1 MTTVRLDTRELD
13 RIAKGLNRKRDKIV
27 EGLAFEV
34 ERDAKIKAPYI
45 TGALEGSIYTRTKKG
60 GTRPKK
66 MKGHNYVELPKPSG
80 KIIAVVGSGIEYA
93 AYVEFG
99 HHTRG
104 GSFVAARPY
113 LGPAVEGKAR
123 KLNDGSTWREL
134 FT

>member
-13 RIAKGLNRKRDKIV
+13 RIAKGLGVKTDKVV
-27 EGLAFEV
+27 EALAFEV
-34 ERDAKIKAPYI
+34 ERDAKIKAPYV
-45 TGALEGSIYTRTKKG
+45 TGALEGSIYTRTQKG

-80 KIIAVVGSGIEYA
+80 KIIAVVGSDIEYA

-99 HHTRG
+99 THKMG
-104 GSFVAARPY
+104 MRPY

>member
-45 TGALEGSIYTRTKKG
+45 TGALEGSLYTRTKRG
-60 GTRPKK
+60 GTQPKK
-66 MKGHNYVELPKPSG
+66 FAGHVYTEIPAPSG
-80 KIIAVVGSGIEYA
+80 KVIAVVGSGIEYA
-93 AYVEFG
+93 AYVEYG
-99 HHTRG
+99 THKMG
-104 GSFVAARPY
+104 ARPY